1 MIKLSHFLECGLR
14 LIISYGFRSYKAFV
28 MARDTC
34 PEGQVSA
41 RQGGIAIIGFPLIPV
56 LPRGNQ
62 GKMGF

>member
-1 MIKLSHFLECGLR
+1 
-14 LIISYGFRSYKAFV
+14 